1 MSISGQHNERPSGNL
16 SRVRTPLPP
25 LQEQPRKSVENSL
38 ILASEVW
45 EHV

>member
-16 SRVRTPLPP
+16 SRVRTPP

-45 EHV
+45 EYV

>member
-16 SRVRTPLPP
+16 SRVRTPPP

-45 EHV
+45 EYV